1 MFLGSSYFS
10 STASVMSFRLK
21 HLRIFSSGD
30 IFHCIKFSCD
40 SFGKLIKLILFS
52 LLISSY
58 PRSIGFFLSSA
69 VDSSFFGV
77 TCSIFSLV
85 VSVLLFSQLER
96 PQVRL
101 SPINAAVNPFLAFVW
116 MVSSRSFAFHALF
129 TCISLFS
136 LDCLFIFI
144 AASSY

>member
-1 MFLGSSYFS
+1 MG
-10 STASVMSFRLK
+10 FRLR

-30 IFHCIKFSCD
+30 IFHFIKFSCD
-40 SFGKLIKLILFS
+40 SFGKLMRLGLYSLF
-52 LLISSY
+52 ISSY

-69 VDSSFFGV
+69 FESSFFGV

-101 SPINAAVNPFLAFVW
+101 SPINAAVTPFLAFVW
-116 MVSSRSFAFHALF
+116 IFSIRSFIFHGFFA
-129 TCISLFS
+129 CDSLFS
-136 LDCLFIFI
+136 FNLLLVFII
-144 AASSY
+144 V

>member
-1 MFLGSSYFS
+1 MG
-10 STASVMSFRLK
+10 FRLR

-30 IFHCIKFSCD
+30 IFHFIKSSCD
-40 SFGKLIKLILFS
+40 SFGKLMRLILYS
-52 LLISSY
+52 LFISSY

-69 VDSSFFGV
+69 FESSFFGV
-77 TCSIFSLV
+77 TCSIFSLM

-101 SPINAAVNPFLAFVW
+101 SPINAAVNPSLAFVW
-116 MVSSRSFAFHALF
+116 IFSIRSFIFHDLF
-129 TCISLFS
+129 TCASLFS

-144 AASSY
+144 VASSY

>member
-1 MFLGSSYFS
+1 
-10 STASVMSFRLK
+10 MSFRLK

-40 SFGKLIKLILFS
+40 SCGKLIKLILYS

-116 MVSSRSFAFHALF
+116 MVSSHSFAFDVLF

-136 LDCLFIFI
+136 FDRLFVFI
-144 AASSY
+144 VLLSY